1 MMESGEYAPVAE
13 LAAAKKTRLDA
24 VMGPA
29 PSER

>member
-1 MMESGEYAPVAE
+1 
-13 LAAAKKTRLDA
+13 LAMSVQCRLHRTWLGDFLDA

>member
-1 MMESGEYAPVAE
+1 LGEIP
-13 LAAAKKTRLDA
+13 LAARSHWFFGNTLDA